1 MGIPDVTR
9 PDVLVVD
16 DQPDI
21 REVLRLAFKREG
33 LTVESEGDSKQA
45 LARVAELKPRCVV
58 LDVMMPDLD
67 GFGFIEALRR
77 EPELRSIP
85 VIFLSGKR
93 QERDFV
99 KGLEAG
105 AVDYA
110 TKPFDPIEL
119 AARVREVIDMSPAER
134 GECRQARLQQAQL
147 LQQVE
152 DAFARRR

>member
-1 MGIPDVTR
+1 MGTPDVTR

-33 LTVESEGDSKQA
+33 LTVELEESSKRA
-45 LARVAELKPRCVV
+45 LNRAAEMVPRCVV

-67 GFGFIEALRR
+67 GFGFLEALRR
-77 EPELRSIP
+77 NSELRAIP

-93 QERDFV
+93 RERDFV
-99 KGLEAG
+99 KGLELG

-119 AARVREVIDMSPAER
+119 ASRVREVIDMSAEER
-134 GECRQARLQQAQL
+134 ERCREDRLQQAHL

>member
-1 MGIPDVTR
+1 MGIPEGTR

-33 LTVESEGDSKQA
+33 LTVELEENSKHA
-45 LARVAELKPRCVV
+45 LGRAAELAPRCVV

-67 GFGFIEALRR
+67 GFGFLEAFRRNPQLRA
-77 EPELRSIP
+77 IP
-85 VIFLSGKR
+85 VVFLSGR
-93 QERDFV
+93 RRERDFV
-99 KGLEAG
+99 KGLELG

-110 TKPFDPIEL
+110 TKPFDPLEL
-119 AARVREVIDMSPAER
+119 AKRVREVIDMGPEDR
-134 GECRQARLQQAQL
+134 EQCRQARLQQAQL

>member
-1 MGIPDVTR
+1 MAIPEATR

-33 LTVESEGDSKQA
+33 LTVELEENSKHA
-45 LARVAELKPRCVV
+45 LARAAELAPRCVV

-67 GFGFIEALRR
+67 GFGFLEAFRR
-77 EPELRSIP
+77 IPELRAIP
-85 VIFLSGKR
+85 VVFLSGKR
-93 QERDFV
+93 RERDFV
-99 KGLEAG
+99 KGLELG

-110 TKPFDPIEL
+110 TKPFDPLEL
-119 AARVREVIDMSPAER
+119 AKRVREVIDMRPDER
-134 GECRQARLQQAQL
+134 EQCREARLQQAHL